1 VANWA
6 STEVTCFN
14 HFIGRLT
21 QFYYNYFLETDASLD
36 EGEIAMD
43 ADLEE
48 DENAKIAAPCQIF
61 CSQEPLPVCGSD
73 GITYLNL
80 CHLDAHNECRG
91 TRIEKAHDGECPPH
105 EHCVP
110 DHNPTICHCNDG
122 HVVCR
127 PRIRCNNVF
136 KPVCGTDGRTYQN
149 ACQLAVANACF
160 NPDVRVCHKG
170 PCHFGHP

>member
-1 VANWA
+1 
-6 STEVTCFN
+6 
-14 HFIGRLT
+14 
-21 QFYYNYFLETDASLD
+21 
-36 EGEIAMD
+36 
-43 ADLEE
+43 
-48 DENAKIAAPCQIF
+48 
-61 CSQEPLPVCGSD
+61 VCGSD
-73 GITYLNL
+73 GITYLNI

-110 DHNPTICHCNDG
+110 DHNPIMCHCNDG

-160 NPDVRVCHKG
+160 SCYSFSVVYWFNCYEIVYHYMSLSM
-170 PCHFGHP
+170 FGCFLEEQHRNNLLTNHAVFSN